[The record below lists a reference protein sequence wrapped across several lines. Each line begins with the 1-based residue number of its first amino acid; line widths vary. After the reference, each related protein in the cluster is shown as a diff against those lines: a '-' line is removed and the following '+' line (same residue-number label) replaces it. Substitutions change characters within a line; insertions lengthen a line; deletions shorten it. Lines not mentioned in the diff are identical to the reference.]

1 MNAEPYNRYNPQTLR
16 TSTML
21 NLTCIKD
28 FSQSRMVFTST
39 KGVYIEKGDNVVL
52 MKATNLSDS
61 DNLFWVLSIN
71 DDDSYGNDSYG
82 YLVHLD
88 SDDMNNYFE

>member
-1 MNAEPYNRYNPQTLR
+1 
-16 TSTML
+16 ML

-39 KGVYIEKGDNVVL
+39 KGVHIEKGDSVVL
-52 MKATNLSDS
+52 LKATNLSDS
-61 DNLFWVLSIN
+61 DNLFWVISIN
-71 DDDSYGNDSYG
+71 EDDSYGNDSYG

-88 SDDMNNYFE
+88 SDDMSNHFE

>member
-1 MNAEPYNRYNPQTLR
+1 
-16 TSTML
+16 ML

-28 FSQSRMVFTST
+28 FSQSRIVYTST
-39 KGVYIEKGDNVVL
+39 KSVHIEKGDDVVL
-52 MKATNLSDS
+52 LKATNLSDS
-61 DNLFWVLSIN
+61 DNLFWVLSVN

-88 SDDMNNYFE
+88 NDDMNSHFE

>member
-1 MNAEPYNRYNPQTLR
+1 MNAHSYRIYNPQTLR
-16 TSTML
+16 TITML

-39 KGVYIEKGDNVVL
+39 KEVYIEKGDDVVL

-61 DNLFWVLSIN
+61 DNLFWVISIN
-71 DDDSYGNDSYG
+71 GDDSYGDDSYG

-88 SDDMNNYFE
+88 NDDMNNYFE